1 MAIFYEKVGEKNDMT
16 VREKNEFR
24 VCVVEIPAQNIQ
36 LPEIGLE
43 KKKIKINFA
52 DGSYL
57 KLEEREKKLQKLKSI
72 SVMCSP
78 KLLSIGSVQK
88 K

>member
-1 MAIFYEKVGEKNDMT
+1 MM

-43 KKKIKINFA
+43 KKK
-52 DGSYL
+52 
-57 KLEEREKKLQKLKSI
+57 LKSI
-72 SVMCSP
+72 SLMV
-78 KLLSIGSVQK
+78 VT
-88 K
+88 

>member
-1 MAIFYEKVGEKNDMT
+1 MT

-43 KKKIKINFA
+43 KKK
-52 DGSYL
+52 
-57 KLEEREKKLQKLKSI
+57 LKSI
-72 SVMCSP
+72 SLMV
-78 KLLSIGSVQK
+78 VTWNWRREK
-88 K
+88 KNCKN